1 MQKLLEL
8 IISWPG
14 GSCEEV
20 FLRGV
25 SSSKKPQRKEKNR
38 FKRCTMI
45 ATTNSTEG
53 GTQTEAYEVLP
64 CSPSSAVGL
73 QQKSIYFS
81 AVNIFLSITAFLG
94 NFLILV
100 ALNKEFSLHP
110 PSKLLYRCLATTDL
124 LVGLVTQPLAA
135 TYWMSV
141 VHEHWSLCRYTR
153 GAVYISSY
161 ALCLVSLLTLTAIS
175 VDRLLALLLGIR
187 YRQIVTL
194 KRTCITTATFWI
206 LSVAAASFSVSHTRI
221 SIWYGTVVILS
232 CSVISI
238 ASYTKIFRTLKHHQA
253 QVQDHVLQQSCQTT
267 ALNMARYRKA
277 VSSALWVQLALAVCY
292 VPKVIVLL
300 VLTHRK
306 TYSSH
311 VVVIDAITT
320 ILTYFNSTL
329 NPFLYCWKVRE
340 VRQAVKQTIRQ
351 ALCFPWT

>member
-25 SSSKKPQRKEKNR
+25 RSSKKPQRKEKNR
-38 FKRCTMI
+38 FKRCTMT
-45 ATTNSTEG
+45 ATTNSTED

-64 CSPSSAVGL
+64 CSPSSIVGL

-94 NFLILV
+94 NFLILA

-124 LVGLVTQPLAA
+124 LVGHVTQPLAA
-135 TYWMSV
+135 TYWMSL
-141 VHEHWSLCRYTR
+141 VHEQWSLCRYTR

-187 YRQIVTL
+187 N
-194 KRTCITTATFWI
+194 K
-206 LSVAAASFSVSHTRI
+206 
-221 SIWYGTVVILS
+221 
-232 CSVISI
+232 
-238 ASYTKIFRTLKHHQA
+238 
-253 QVQDHVLQQSCQTT
+253 
-267 ALNMARYRKA
+267 
-277 VSSALWVQLALAVCY
+277 
-292 VPKVIVLL
+292 
-300 VLTHRK
+300 
-306 TYSSH
+306 
-311 VVVIDAITT
+311 
-320 ILTYFNSTL
+320 
-329 NPFLYCWKVRE
+329 E
-340 VRQAVKQTIRQ
+340 
-351 ALCFPWT
+351 

>member
-1 MQKLLEL
+1 
-8 IISWPG
+8 
-14 GSCEEV
+14 
-20 FLRGV
+20 
-25 SSSKKPQRKEKNR
+25 
-38 FKRCTMI
+38 MI

-53 GTQTEAYEVLP
+53 GTQTEAYKVLS
-64 CSPSSAVGL
+64 CSPSSIVGL
-73 QQKSIYFS
+73 QPQSIYFS

-100 ALNKEFSLHP
+100 ALNKESSLHP

-135 TYWMSV
+135 TYWISL
-141 VHEHWSLCRYTR
+141 VHEHWSLCRYVR
-153 GAVYISSY
+153 DAVYISGF
-161 ALCLVSLLTLTAIS
+161 ALCGVSLLTLTAIS

-194 KRTCITTATFWI
+194 KRTCIITATFWI
-206 LSVAAASFSVSHTRI
+206 FSVAAASFSVSHTRI
-221 SIWYGTVVILS
+221 TLWCGIILIPS

-238 ASYTKIFRTLKHHQA
+238 ASYTKIFRTLRHNQA
-253 QVQDHVLQQSCQTT
+253 QVQDRVQQQSSQTT
-267 ALNMARYRKA
+267 ALNMARYSKA

-292 VPKVIVLL
+292 APTVLVLL
-300 VLTHRK
+300 VQASRK

-311 VVVIDAITT
+311 EVVINAIAD

-329 NPFLYCWKVRE
+329 NPFLYCWKVKE

>member
-1 MQKLLEL
+1 
-8 IISWPG
+8 
-14 GSCEEV
+14 
-20 FLRGV
+20 
-25 SSSKKPQRKEKNR
+25 
-38 FKRCTMI
+38 MI

-64 CSPSSAVGL
+64 CSSSSVVVL
-73 QQKSIYFS
+73 QQQSIYFS
-81 AVNIFLSITAFLG
+81 VVNIFLSITAFLG

-100 ALNKEFSLHP
+100 ALNKESSLHP

-124 LVGLVTQPLAA
+124 LVGLVSQPLFA

-141 VHEHWSLCRYTR
+141 VYEHWSLCRYAR
-153 GAVYISSY
+153 GATYISSF
-161 ALCLVSLLTLTAIS
+161 ALCGVSLLTLTAIS

-194 KRTCITTATFWI
+194 KRTCITGTFWI
-206 LSVAAASFSVSHTRI
+206 FSVAAASFSVSHTRI
-221 SIWYGTVVILS
+221 TLWCSIIVIPS

-238 ASYTKIFRTLKHHQA
+238 ASYTKIFRTLRHNQV
-253 QVQDHVLQQSCQTT
+253 QVQDHVQPN
-267 ALNMARYRKA
+267 ALNMVRYRKA

-292 VPKVIVLL
+292 VPKFTTLAAI
-300 VLTHRK
+300 TYRK
-306 TYSSH
+306 TYPLH

-329 NPFLYCWKVRE
+329 NPFLYCWKIKE
-340 VRQAVKQTIRQ
+340 VRQAVKQTIRR